1 MKPLKIG
8 TIEPGLW
15 VKLDFQLWKTIM
27 KSKTIMEMKHRNLIL
42 EKKIKK
48 NIDEMK
54 LLVKMYEMTWKTMED
69 DEPPEDV
76 KREYLEDEEN

>member
-1 MKPLKIG
+1 
-8 TIEPGLW
+8 
-15 VKLDFQLWKTIM
+15 M
-27 KSKTIMEMKHRNLIL
+27 KSKTIIEVKHRNLIL

-48 NIDEMK
+48 NVKEMK

-76 KREYLEDEEN
+76 KRAYLIAKDFLEDEENCV

>member
-1 MKPLKIG
+1 MVDKNEKQDNHG
-8 TIEPGLW
+8 GETC
-15 VKLDFQLWKTIM
+15 
-27 KSKTIMEMKHRNLIL
+27 NLIL

-48 NIDEMK
+48 NVKEMK

-76 KREYLEDEEN
+76 KRAYLIAKDFLEDEENCV